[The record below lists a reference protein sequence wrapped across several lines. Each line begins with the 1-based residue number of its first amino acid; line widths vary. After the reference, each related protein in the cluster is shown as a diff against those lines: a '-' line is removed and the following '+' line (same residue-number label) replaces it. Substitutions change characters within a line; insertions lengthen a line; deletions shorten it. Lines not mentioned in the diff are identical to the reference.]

1 MCFVKANYPK
11 QKFEDS
17 FFELWAGVWEEQL
30 NLSDPAQ
37 FQSVLERHFTRDE
50 ATAIV
55 EAGSEKQWKDQV
67 LKNTEE
73 ALSRGAYGAPWFWVR
88 NSKGEE
94 EPFFGSDRFHYMW
107 DYLDIPHH
115 GFEVL
120 SSRDAKL

>member
-1 MCFVKANYPK
+1 MCFVKENYHK
-11 QKFEDS
+11 RKFEDS

-30 NLSDPAQ
+30 DLSDPAQ
-37 FQSVLERHFTRDE
+37 FQSVLERHFTKDE

-55 EAGSEKQWKDQV
+55 KAGSEKQWKDQV

-107 DYLDIPHH
+107 DYLDVPHH
-115 GFEVL
+115 DFQVL
-120 SSRDAKL
+120 STREAKL

>member
-115 GFEVL
+115 DFEVL